1 MIDSLAERTGTNVDG
16 QSDVLKPFADQP
28 PHPLSRHLPFPQ
40 KLHRD
45 QMKQTINLNAEL
57 LHVISSHI
65 NTPYTES
72 NQATHKRVSA
82 AHSSGL

>member
-1 MIDSLAERTGTNVDG
+1 
-16 QSDVLKPFADQP
+16 
-28 PHPLSRHLPFPQ
+28 
-40 KLHRD
+40 
-45 QMKQTINLNAEL
+45 MKQTINLNAEL

-82 AHSSGL
+82 AHSSGLWERITALLTAKTSRVTDKLSVMYTHHPAAGETRYLLRGLS